1 MQVMD
6 NVSWAFHCAH
16 TTAQTYGFLDHCTVV
31 FYFYRTGCAGLL
43 ADSTANTAYLTLF
56 FCLSSFAFVRTFDY
70 NIIGTFMDMD
80 NFLRTDFHTFSTGKA
95 FIFIDFRHTIFI
107 QGNCAKFTYA
117 DASSTANATICTSF
131 FSLYRPASTIT
142 CYKGGSVWKSFF
154 CCHINPSFRMV
165 YL

>member
-1 MQVMD
+1 MIVHNPD
-6 NVSWAFHCAH
+6 STC
-16 TTAQTYGFLDHCTVV
+16 
-31 FYFYRTGCAGLL
+31 RTGLFT
-43 ADSTANTAYLTLF
+43 DSTANTAYRTLF

-165 YL
+165 CSQAGDCICGFRHSGNMHLRSPVR

>member
-1 MQVMD
+1 MTRT
-6 NVSWAFHCAH
+6 FHH
-16 TTAQTYGFLDHCTVV
+16 THTAAETDRFINDRTVIRHFDGTCRTCLLTDTAADTAGRTDLSGF
-31 FYFYRTGCAGLL
+31 FAILL
-43 ADSTANTAYLTLF
+43 VRTAN
-56 FCLSSFAFVRTFDY
+56 Y

-154 CCHINPSFRMV
+154 CF
-165 YL
+165 

>member
-1 MQVMD
+1 MVAEVIINSKAKQL
-6 NVSWAFHCAH
+6 N
-16 TTAQTYGFLDHCTVV
+16 
-31 FYFYRTGCAGLL
+31 
-43 ADSTANTAYLTLF
+43 
-56 FCLSSFAFVRTFDY
+56 RTFDY